1 MIPWPGWNV
10 FADREP
16 ADRIRFIRLRTSIID
31 VDVTVAEQA
40 ANLKVRE
47 GLHMLDAIIVTG
59 AQARNSGLVTGG
71 KHFRRIPNVAMLSD

>member
-1 MIPWPGWNV
+1 
-10 FADREP
+10 
-16 ADRIRFIRLRTSIID
+16 
-31 VDVTVAEQA
+31 VAEQA